1 MLIIS
6 WTEQEIRWLFLIGS
20 GTTGRSEYGSRSL
33 FVTMEGSNKE
43 SGLGQCYRINHKN
56 KGIDTMPAAVG
67 VVVAETPPWP
77 GGVCSMGELERTAGL
92 ENEMNVLAL

>member
-1 MLIIS
+1 
-6 WTEQEIRWLFLIGS
+6 
-20 GTTGRSEYGSRSL
+20 
-33 FVTMEGSNKE
+33 
-43 SGLGQCYRINHKN
+43 
-56 KGIDTMPAAVG
+56 MPAAVG